1 MNRLARITALS
12 ASIDTTLNEFALAVN
27 AQGEYPWQQ
36 AQRERRNRRMA
47 GAAVGAA
54 AIGAGAYGAK
64 KGMGALNQRYGT
76 TGSDGLKA
84 GAADLVNRA
93 DDAVKAG
100 VSRVKTA
107 AAPMIDKAKGLA
119 APVVDPLKR
128 KVAAGKLSY
137 GRGVAQKQGAG
148 KLIGRVARAVIHAS
162 RADQIIALEAKMD
175 EALVE
180 FGMKE
185 DEKKSWPK
193 NRVGLPAGSIAAG
206 VAAYGADKAIMNRA
220 KKKYGFTP
228 TRATA
233 YGEGVTDAMKSG
245 KRMMK
250 RGVVQAKYH
259 AEPVVRKIKGALG
272 MRKVAGMLK

>member
-1 MNRLARITALS
+1 MKRLAQITALS

-107 AAPMIDKAKGLA
+107 AAPMIDKAKSMA

-137 GRGVAQKQGAG
+137 GRGVAQKQGMG
-148 KLIGRVARAVIHAS
+148 KLVGRVARAVIHAS

-180 FGMKE
+180 FGYQKTSRAMDAISRKMVKSAKAGKMSEADALMK
-185 DEKKSWPK
+185 KNNAMVPKRKSKADSAMMRWSK
-193 NRVGLPAGSIAAG
+193 AGKTGPARSIH
-206 VAAYGADKAIMNRA
+206 
-220 KKKYGFTP
+220 P
-228 TRATA
+228 T
-233 YGEGVTDAMKSG
+233 DW
-245 KRMMK
+245 
-250 RGVVQAKYH
+250 
-259 AEPVVRKIKGALG
+259 
-272 MRKVAGMLK
+272 

>member
-12 ASIDTTLNEFALAVN
+12 ATIDTTLNEFALAAN

-47 GAAVGAA
+47 GAAVGTA

-64 KGMGALNQRYGT
+64 KGHEAIMKRGLPGLQDAAGGPVRTADAYKSVAKEGVDKLKGAVGGTRVGQYGKNLAGGYQQARKGAMIMGKP
-76 TGSDGLKA
+76 TGGKGMI
-84 GAADLVNRA
+84 GA
-93 DDAVKAG
+93 
-100 VSRVKTA
+100 
-107 AAPMIDKAKGLA
+107 GLA
-119 APVVDPLKR
+119 ALR
-128 KVAAGKLSY
+128 KVKF
-137 GRGVAQKQGAG
+137 
-148 KLIGRVARAVIHAS
+148 S

-175 EALVE
+175 EALE
-180 FGMKE
+180 FAMKE

-250 RGVVQAKYH
+250 RGVAQAKYQ